1 MNHNLKQ
8 IITGETYLSYRIIGK
23 GPAILFIPG
32 FAEDLQIWDEQVNF
46 LSEKYCCIVPD
57 LFGIG
62 QSGEMNFERIVSL
75 KDIAVCLNDILVQEG
90 ITNVSIFGHS
100 MGGYLA
106 LELATAFPQKT
117 NAIGLIHST
126 AYSDSLEKKNMR
138 QKVIRHWEKFGSK
151 STQRTS
157 IPSLFAEQNKA
168 LPFVQQL
175 IEKAEKIST
184 ETMIRYYQMMMD
196 RPDHCQLLQ
205 SLPIPFLFVAG
216 IHDLAVP
223 FEHTIE
229 QSKLPQNT
237 ELHLLEQ
244 SGHMGMLE
252 ETEKINQIL
261 RRFVERL

>member
-1 MNHNLKQ
+1 MNTDIKQ
-8 IITGETYLSYRIIGK
+8 IITGGTHLSYRMVGK
-23 GPAILFIPG
+23 GPAVLFIPG
-32 FAEDLQIWDEQVNF
+32 FAEDHHIWDEQVAH
-46 LSEKYCCIVPD
+46 LSANYRCIVPD

-62 QSGEMNFERIVSL
+62 LSGEMQLEKITSL
-75 KDIAVCLNDILVQEG
+75 HDIAICLNEILIHEE
-90 ITNVSIFGHS
+90 IKTVSIFGHS

-106 LELATAFPQKT
+106 LEFATAFPKKT

-126 AYSDSLEKKNMR
+126 AYADSVEKKNMR
-138 QKVIRHWEKFGSK
+138 LKVIRHWEKFGSK

-168 LPFVQQL
+168 LPFVQQM